1 MFCFLGL
8 QSIVR
13 FINTNAAYFN
23 TPRLEAEVEFSL
35 TFKSQK
41 EKNKNVIHWPRS
53 VRIGRNCA
61 LCLSTARGPPLAE
74 GGTQD
79 LGHSFS
85 QYGPPSL

>member
-23 TPRLEAEVEFSL
+23 TPRLEAEVQFSL

-41 EKNKNVIHWPRS
+41 EKNKNVIHRPKS
-53 VRIGRNCA
+53 VRIGKN
-61 LCLSTARGPPLAE
+61 CLSTALGPPLVE
-74 GGTQD
+74 GGTED

-85 QYGPPSL
+85 QYVPPSQ

>member
-1 MFCFLGL
+1 MLCFLGL

-23 TPRLEAEVEFSL
+23 TRRLEAEVQFFL

-79 LGHSFS
+79 FEHSFS
-85 QYGPPSL
+85 QYGPPSQ